1 LVIFGNRQFSLCIA
15 NFESCFGVLLNNYRE
30 DFMSD
35 PKSKLL
41 ARFDT
46 TANATNRRPAVV
58 GSFALAT
65 DGLPR
70 SFRAWSGIGEN
81 GKSYLRG
88 THEPEKLTSA
98 VKARHAEVVSA
109 EGPPNIKLEPG
120 ELVLFEN
127 TGVAENAKRPTWYG
141 YARTQEG
148 YVRLSGWDKEGDKG
162 TKLLAGTAEPYRPS
176 ETLERRMEQ
185 DGPGRHGRD

>member
-1 LVIFGNRQFSLCIA
+1 
-15 NFESCFGVLLNNYRE
+15 
-30 DFMSD
+30 MSEA
-35 PKSKLL
+35 KSKLM

-58 GSFALAT
+58 GSFTLVT

-70 SFRAWSGIGEN
+70 TFRAWSGVSEGGN
-81 GKSYLRG
+81 TYLRG
-88 THEPEKLTSA
+88 THEPEKLTNA

-127 TGVAENAKRPTWYG
+127 KGVADNNKRPTWYG

-148 YVRLSGWDKEGDKG
+148 YVRLSGWDRAGDKG
-162 TKLLAGTAEPYRPS
+162 AKLLAGTAEPYRPNDNV
-176 ETLERRMEQ
+176 ERGMQQEALTR
-185 DGPGRHGRD
+185 

>member
-1 LVIFGNRQFSLCIA
+1 
-15 NFESCFGVLLNNYRE
+15 
-30 DFMSD
+30 MSEAQ
-35 PKSKLL
+35 SKLM

-46 TANATNRRPAVV
+46 TANAANRRPAVV

-70 SFRAWSGIGEN
+70 SFRAWSGVSEG
-81 GKSYLRG
+81 GKTYLRG

-98 VKARHAEVVSA
+98 LKARHAEVVSA

-127 TGVAENAKRPTWYG
+127 PGVAENGKRPTWYG

-148 YVRLSGWDKEGDKG
+148 YVRLSGWDRGGEKG
-162 TKLLAGTAEPYRPS
+162 AKLFIV
-176 ETLERRMEQ
+176 
-185 DGPGRHGRD
+185 D

>member
-1 LVIFGNRQFSLCIA
+1 MT
-15 NFESCFGVLLNNYRE
+15 E
-30 DFMSD
+30 
-35 PKSKLL
+35 PKSKLM

-70 SFRAWSGIGEN
+70 TFRAWSGVSEN
-81 GKSYLRG
+81 GKTYLRG

-127 TGVAENAKRPTWYG
+127 LGIAENNKRPTWYG

-148 YVRLSGWDKEGDKG
+148 YVRLSGWDREGDKG
-162 TKLLAGTAEPYRPS
+162 AKLLAGTAEPYRPNDNG
-176 ETLERRMEQ
+176 ERKPEQ
-185 DGPGRHGRD
+185 EALTR

>member
-1 LVIFGNRQFSLCIA
+1 
-15 NFESCFGVLLNNYRE
+15 
-30 DFMSD
+30 MSEA
-35 PKSKLL
+35 KSKLL

-70 SFRAWSGIGEN
+70 TFRAWSGISEN
-81 GKSYLRG
+81 GKTYLRG
-88 THEPEKLTSA
+88 THEPQQLTSA
-98 VKARHAEVVSA
+98 LKARHAEVVTA

-127 TGVAENAKRPTWYG
+127 PGVADNNKRPTWYG

-148 YVRLSGWDKEGDKG
+148 YVRLSGWDREGEKG
-162 TKLLAGTAEPYRPS
+162 VKLLAGTAEPYRPS
-176 ETLERRMEQ
+176 DNVERRPEQ
-185 DGPGRHGRD
+185 EVLAR

>member
-1 LVIFGNRQFSLCIA
+1 MTEPR
-15 NFESCFGVLLNNYRE
+15 
-30 DFMSD
+30 
-35 PKSKLL
+35 SKLL

-70 SFRAWSGIGEN
+70 TFRAWSGVSDN
-81 GKSYLRG
+81 GTTYLRG

-127 TGVAENAKRPTWYG
+127 PGVAENNKRPTWYG
-141 YARTQEG
+141 YARLPEG
-148 YVRLSGWDKEGDKG
+148 YVRLSGWDREGEKG
-162 TKLLAGTAEPYRPS
+162 VKLLAGTAEPYRPS
-176 ETLERRMEQ
+176 DNVERRQEEALT
-185 DGPGRHGRD
+185 R

>member
-1 LVIFGNRQFSLCIA
+1 MTEA
-15 NFESCFGVLLNNYRE
+15 
-30 DFMSD
+30 
-35 PKSKLL
+35 KSKLM

-46 TANATNRRPAVV
+46 TANASNRLPAVS

-70 SFRAWSGIGEN
+70 SFRAWSGISEG
-81 GKSYLRG
+81 GKTYLRG
-88 THEPEKLTSA
+88 THEPESLTSA
-98 VKARHAEVVSA
+98 VKAKHAAVVSA

-127 TGVAENAKRPTWYG
+127 PGVAENGKRPTWYG

-148 YVRLSGWDKEGDKG
+148 YVRLSGWDREGDKG
-162 TKLLAGTAEPYRPS
+162 AKLLAGTAEPYRP
-176 ETLERRMEQ
+176 TDNADRRAE
-185 DGPGRHGRD
+185 PEALAR